1 MSSPEA
7 GLVPSS
13 SKGVRT
19 IPDNYSSAVEGSSV
33 VTHRLLNDYY
43 SGRCILL
50 PWLTYPRSDVSFE
63 HVCFSSNKDIPNTED
78 GRTIHDLSAPEG
90 ESINDI
96 PDTTQTPD
104 AHWDPYSSILTRFL
118 ELRRRYPGC
127 AIYALGADIAE
138 AFHHAAVHARHA
150 SAFGGIILRS
160 PVGIVSGMAVFGWGA
175 SPGFYVIMG
184 KDDRHY
190 QPRGGSH
197 VNDYLGS
204 FWTFRWVEDI
214 AIIEADIG
222 DRLLRAERRRRD
234 AMKLVFGSD
243 GLHEGKF
250 RTWSQCFHCV
260 GIEWNTPDATITILQ
275 RKIDKTKPIVAETLT
290 MRFISQKRL
299 DNLVG
304 ILHHIVTFIPVAK
317 PFMQR
322 LIGVQ
327 LTTKKYGRSAS
338 TGAGPHTSLQKGD
351 VHSNSDTGLENRSA
365 SL

>member
-1 MSSPEA
+1 
-7 GLVPSS
+7 
-13 SKGVRT
+13 
-19 IPDNYSSAVEGSSV
+19 
-33 VTHRLLNDYY
+33 
-43 SGRCILL
+43 
-50 PWLTYPRSDVSFE
+50 
-63 HVCFSSNKDIPNTED
+63 
-78 GRTIHDLSAPEG
+78 
-90 ESINDI
+90 
-96 PDTTQTPD
+96 
-104 AHWDPYSSILTRFL
+104 
-118 ELRRRYPGC
+118 
-127 AIYALGADIAE
+127 
-138 AFHHAAVHARHA
+138 
-150 SAFGGIILRS
+150 
-160 PVGIVSGMAVFGWGA
+160 MAVFGWGA

-327 LTTKKYGRSAS
+327 LTTKKYGRSGTPRTDS
-338 TGAGPHTSLQKGD
+338 LRDDLTWWNELVFENEFAGIPMSMFGTMPPERDG
-351 VHSNSDTGLENRSA
+351 
-365 SL
+365 